1 MTRIRL
7 DWRGDA
13 PLPPSLATTGRD
25 RLDALRS
32 GDAGVDAAALPGDAD
47 RVLACSDFVF
57 SSCERHPAMFADLV
71 SSGDLGAPYPAAL
84 AAAAD
89 RPSLQER
96 AEAAAG
102 AAETIEALMVNLR
115 RLRRR
120 EMVRIAWRD
129 IGGLADFEET
139 VGDTS
144 DLADAIIGASVGRLH
159 EWQCADLG
167 TPTGHSGEP
176 QELVVLALGKLGA
189 SELNFSSDIDLIFTF
204 PENGQTE
211 GGRRS
216 VDNDR
221 FFLQLARKLMRVLGE
236 PTADGFRCDH
246 DSFVAHN
253 RGCIRRP
260 PETGESA

>member
-1 MTRIRL
+1 MTRTWL

-13 PLPPSLATTGRD
+13 PLPPSHAATGRE
-25 RLDALRS
+25 RLAALAS
-32 GDAGVDAAALPGDAD
+32 GDAPIDADALPGDAA

-71 SSGDLGAPYPAAL
+71 SSGDLGASYPAPLTAT
-84 AAAAD
+84 AD

-159 EWQCADLG
+159 EWQCADL
-167 TPTGHSGEP
+167 
-176 QELVVLALGKLGA
+176 
-189 SELNFSSDIDLIFTF
+189 
-204 PENGQTE
+204 
-211 GGRRS
+211 
-216 VDNDR
+216 
-221 FFLQLARKLMRVLGE
+221 
-236 PTADGFRCDH
+236 
-246 DSFVAHN
+246 
-253 RGCIRRP
+253 
-260 PETGESA
+260 